1 MEVSKWNKIMDTFQK
16 LLGWDKGIT
25 EVIVTKRLSNIG
37 RKSIIDLND
46 REEKYLVHIL
56 RKRYKECLDE
66 VERKDSNWLKEQ

>member
-66 VERKDSNWLKEQ
+66 VERKDSN

>member
-1 MEVSKWNKIMDTFQK
+1 MDTFQK

-66 VERKDSNWLKEQ
+66 VERKDSN

>member
-66 VERKDSNWLKEQ
+66 IKRKDSA

>member
-1 MEVSKWNKIMDTFQK
+1 MKVSKWNKIMGTFQD

-25 EVIVTKRLSNIG
+25 EVIVTKRLSKIR

-56 RKRYKECLDE
+56 RKRYRECLDE
-66 VERKDSNWLKEQ
+66 VERKDSN

>member
-66 VERKDSNWLKEQ
+66 IKRKDST